1 MFKFHVYFDNVIY
14 FYSIPNYLCWS
25 LIRSNEN
32 TEKYYLAISVQSS
45 FHNNNDIDKFMFQ
58 FSVPNVS
65 ILVGSRFL
73 VATCPVSSPSFK
85 VQLPAGTPSK
95 SRDDLAHLT
104 VFFLRSKYSY
114 KIGSQLSSV
123 VRVCVCVKSWGQFM
137 VPRPKRPLSAADR
150 SFCRPCSRHWSPPV
164 CHSRCVFA
172 WKP

>member
-95 SRDDLAHLT
+95 SRDDLAHLSVFCYSLDQNT
-104 VFFLRSKYSY
+104 VTKSGRNCRR
-114 KIGSQLSSV
+114 LSG
-123 VRVCVCVKSWGQFM
+123 CVCVKSWGQF
-137 VPRPKRPLSAADR
+137 PR
-150 SFCRPCSRHWSPPV
+150 
-164 CHSRCVFA
+164 
-172 WKP
+172 